1 MRRYREACSSSAR
14 SQTPS
19 THRSTSHGNRGRK
32 IVLKPSSP
40 EDSPRYPTEAPTG
53 PHHDA
58 RGLLRNVHCGYPSI
72 LTLSVEQPGRA
83 PAVSLYRNDFRQIEF
98 SATNFTSK
106 RDINPCTDIEG
117 LKAKVEYA
125 EVSDKSVA
133 GQILSVELT
142 K

>member
-1 MRRYREACSSSAR
+1 
-14 SQTPS
+14 
-19 THRSTSHGNRGRK
+19 
-32 IVLKPSSP
+32 
-40 EDSPRYPTEAPTG
+40 
-53 PHHDA
+53 
-58 RGLLRNVHCGYPSI
+58 VHCGYPSI
-72 LTLSVEQPGRA
+72 LTLSVAQVGRA

-98 SATNFTSK
+98 SATNFTPK